1 MAVGWY
7 KCVRILLC
15 GYCIYTVRA
24 RIRVMVNDSYIL
36 IPGHIRAGDVPT
48 VSVPTKLTLAVLPEI
63 PIYGIFIIR
72 QKPKIQPKYHPEHF
86 GYCTI
91 SFNSGIWRFVGKLKG
106 LVQVRIERN
115 GTVWFPSRRSWR
127 AGTAAVTVKARADTL
142 CHPAVAGKQLNI
154 VNGQYQLGY
163 PAGAYFPNV
172 PVEAEALTIPLA
184 PVFNVDPSGNGL
196 LTSESYILSD
206 DSHTEFLNSFANAP
220 AGSILYP
227 TINSNLTQVLLESR
241 ITTFPGNT

>member
-1 MAVGWY
+1 MVSEPPIMASSAIAG
-7 KCVRILLC
+7 RR
-15 GYCIYTVRA
+15 GYCR
-24 RIRVMVNDSYIL
+24 
-36 IPGHIRAGDVPT
+36 
-48 VSVPTKLTLAVLPEI
+48 
-63 PIYGIFIIR
+63 
-72 QKPKIQPKYHPEHF
+72 
-86 GYCTI
+86 
-91 SFNSGIWRFVGKLKG
+91 
-106 LVQVRIERN
+106 RN
-115 GTVWFPSRRSWR
+115 KR
-127 AGTAAVTVKARADTL
+127 AGTAAVAVKASADTL

-227 TINSNLTQVLLESR
+227 TINSNLTQVLLEPR